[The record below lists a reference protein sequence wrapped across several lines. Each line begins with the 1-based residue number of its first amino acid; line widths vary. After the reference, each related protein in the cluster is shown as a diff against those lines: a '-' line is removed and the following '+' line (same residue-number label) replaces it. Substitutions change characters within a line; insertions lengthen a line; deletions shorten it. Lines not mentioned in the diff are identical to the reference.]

1 MTNNTRFFK
10 KLTGVYLTL
19 SLATSLFFGCATTVE
34 KPKPVYI
41 ERVNETGIYDTISIK
56 NDSLN
61 YEIVIIEFGFDEWM
75 KLQKP
80 SGYYTKGYLV
90 RSNKIML
97 TEYNSRVLDRER
109 NSAELYPEPIEY
121 NFFVDYGYE
130 VNYLLYHYFLFFQ
143 EKYRQK
149 LR

>member
-1 MTNNTRFFK
+1 MLCFTFSVT
-10 KLTGVYLTL
+10 
-19 SLATSLFFGCATTVE
+19 TSMFFGCATTIE

-41 ERVNETGIYDTISIK
+41 ERVNETGIYDTISIR
-56 NDSLN
+56 NDSLD
-61 YEIVIIEFGFDEWM
+61 YEIIIIEFGFDDWM
-75 KLQKP
+75 KDQKP

-90 RSNKIML
+90 RTNKIMVS
-97 TEYNSRVLDRER
+97 EYNSRVEDREQ
-109 NSAELYPEPIEY
+109 NIPELYPESIKY
-121 NFFVDYGYE
+121 NFDVDYGYE